1 MKEWFL
7 FRKKERDGIRFHSKR
22 RSGKGTLGFAL
33 AVLCVITLCVLFVS
47 SAATAGSSGAAVGMI
62 GLLLAA
68 ASAVAFWLSLQ
79 GLKEQDVYTGLPFA
93 GLLLAGLVFIILFC
107 LYITGIRL

>member
-1 MKEWFL
+1 MKEWLL

-22 RSGKGTLGFAL
+22 RSRKGTLGFAL
-33 AVLCVITLCVLFVS
+33 AVLCAIILCVLCGS
-47 SAATAGSSGAAVGMI
+47 SAATAGSAGAVVGII

-68 ASAVAFWLSLQ
+68 ASAAAFWLSFQ
-79 GLKEQDVYTGLPFA
+79 GLKEQDVYTGLPLV